1 MVECC
6 VCVIHNFPVGGV
18 ATESKQVLK
27 DERRSDLVPFLV
39 HSLHTPPTVVSRRA
53 VLPHL
58 CDALDYFRR
67 YAFPP
72 CLERNHPRI
81 KVMVVRCHVV
91 RDFSARFPTWWLFC
105 AWWWWWRHSV
115 NNICGARYHKGGPW
129 ATIFIGR
136 WLCLFRCVL
145 VLRKLSAAA
154 AFVTLTRDLEHAS
167 TSAYF
172 CLLALSCVRCNTRV
186 VMRDMKRLAYTWLVE

>member
-1 MVECC
+1 MSGGAISFRSSYMVCTRLQQLYPD
-6 VCVIHNFPVGGV
+6 VPSSLISVMRLIISGGTPSLRV
-18 ATESKQVLK
+18 SNATTLGSRSWLCAAMWLEILAHAFQRGGGSALGGGGGGTVSTTSA
-27 DERRSDLVPFLV
+27 ERGI
-39 HSLHTPPTVVSRRA
+39 T
-53 VLPHL
+53 
-58 CDALDYFRR
+58 
-67 YAFPP
+67 
-72 CLERNHPRI
+72 
-81 KVMVVRCHVV
+81 KVMDHGQQSSLVV
-91 RDFSARFPTWWLFC
+91 
-105 AWWWWWRHSV
+105 
-115 NNICGARYHKGGPW
+115 
-129 ATIFIGR
+129 GR